1 MTAFLGAAVALF
13 SAQDSALK
21 EEVFYS
27 YQKARL
33 MDMRG
38 GGLTKTELEYDT
50 MYVFSYPY
58 KATPAILVKK
68 SVADENN
75 VTRDR
80 LYAYL
85 AINPSTY
92 EFANN
97 DVSIVSYYHEDR
109 FGNGVV
115 RFCDDKNAYNI
126 FDGTYTE
133 ELNVTGPALALID
146 INATDIQETNATE
159 SIVRESNET
168 VRGTSRPSLIK
179 VRIEEEPNGRI
190 YATGLSDKEFV
201 KRFFILEKEP
211 VEKRFRSMWN
221 AKYQEDKPRVLP
233 LDKFSLVTVR
243 CNNKKGL

>member
-1 MTAFLGAAVALF
+1 MTALLGAAVAF
-13 SAQDSALK
+13 SAQDSIPK
-21 EEVFYS
+21 QEVFYS

-38 GGLTKTELEYDT
+38 GGLTKAELEYDT

-68 SVADENN
+68 AVADENN

-97 DVSIVSYYHEDR
+97 DVSIVSYYHEDQ

-126 FDGTYTE
+126 FDGTYTD
-133 ELNVTGPALALID
+133 ELNVTGPAAILTD
-146 INATDIQETNATE
+146 INATAIQEVNSAGSDE
-159 SIVRESNET
+159 QESNASLQK
-168 VRGTSRPSLIK
+168 VARPSLIK
-179 VRIEEEPNGRI
+179 IRLEEEPNGRI
-190 YATGLSDKEFV
+190 YATGLSDKEFM

-243 CNNKKGL
+243 CNNKKGR